1 MLLFRKITKNKKL
14 PAKKATAELMNKWKA
29 SKRRLATYLQ
39 RKSELMSAPVKK
51 FCLIFFC
58 VLFGG
63 SSIAII
69 IHSAT
74 SKEQAVRVTTIT
86 KPAHP
91 ERNDL
96 TSLAPDSVITKR
108 EYERVIGFKNYL
120 LQLKSDSIRKQ
131 QYDSI
136 MFIRPKL
143 MDSINLFEKMY
154 LSQK

>member
-1 MLLFRKITKNKKL
+1 MLLIRKIMKDKNL
-14 PAKKATAELMNKWKA
+14 PAKEATAEIIKKWKR
-29 SKRRLATYLQ
+29 SKQRLAAYLQ
-39 RKSELMSAPVKK
+39 QKSELMSAAVKK

-74 SKEQAVRVTTIT
+74 SKEQAIQVTTIT
-86 KPAHP
+86 KPDHT
-91 ERNDL
+91 ERNDI
-96 TSLAPDSVITKR
+96 TSLHPDSVITKR

-120 LQLKSDSIRKQ
+120 LHLKSDSTRRK

-136 MFIRPKL
+136 MTFRPEL
-143 MDSINLFEKMY
+143 MDSITLFEKMY

>member
-1 MLLFRKITKNKKL
+1 MLLLRKIMRREKSL
-14 PAKKATAELMNKWKA
+14 PKEPTVEFINKWKA
-29 SKRRLATYLQ
+29 SKRRLAIYLQ
-39 RKSELMSAPVKK
+39 RKSELVSAPVKK
-51 FCLIFFC
+51 FCLLFFC